1 MPDQAHI
8 DALLI
13 RSFATELDAAE
24 QATLDAWLNATEQN
38 VQIAQQLR
46 DAWDKAAF
54 EKPFV
59 ADAAAGLAAVRIKAG
74 LPAVGKPMENDSASK
89 RQAAIIEMP
98 NETPYMRTNAF
109 QWVRYAAAVAAVLII
124 ASALWFQKGL
134 FFKDTNWQVAENN
147 SSEKQE
153 ITLPDG
159 SHVWLKKGAQLRYP
173 ATFAAGKRAV
183 YLRGT
188 AFFSV
193 THNPAQVFEVNS
205 NSAERVTVL
214 GTAFEVQFN
223 ENQPECSVQVQQGK
237 VRFEGTS
244 EKNML
249 LTAGQKAVFNRQ
261 SAQMRAVQADANA
274 LFWQNG
280 MLVFDRT
287 PLKAVFAQIEQLYH
301 VKINVKNQ
309 EIGDCL
315 LSAIFPQPDAAALLR
330 SIAQLYQMQFS
341 EIGDN
346 AYQLEGGICT
356 E

>member
-1 MPDQAHI
+1 
-8 DALLI
+8 
-13 RSFATELDAAE
+13 
-24 QATLDAWLNATEQN
+24 
-38 VQIAQQLR
+38 
-46 DAWDKAAF
+46 
-54 EKPFV
+54 
-59 ADAAAGLAAVRIKAG
+59 
-74 LPAVGKPMENDSASK
+74 
-89 RQAAIIEMP
+89 
-98 NETPYMRTNAF
+98 
-109 QWVRYAAAVAAVLII
+109 
-124 ASALWFQKGL
+124 
-134 FFKDTNWQVAENN
+134 
-147 SSEKQE
+147 
-153 ITLPDG
+153 
-159 SHVWLKKGAQLRYP
+159 
-173 ATFAAGKRAV
+173 
-183 YLRGT
+183 
-188 AFFSV
+188 
-193 THNPAQVFEVNS
+193 
-205 NSAERVTVL
+205 VL

-223 ENQPECSVQVQQGK
+223 ENQPESSVQVQQGK

-261 SAQMRAVQADANA
+261 SAQMRAVQTDANA

-315 LSAIFPQPDAAALLR
+315 LSATFPQPDAAALLR

>member
-24 QATLDAWLNATEQN
+24 QATLDAWLNASEHN
-38 VQIAQQLR
+38 VHIAQQLR

-59 ADAAAGLAAVRIKAG
+59 ADTAADLAAVRLKAG
-74 LPAVGKPMENDSASK
+74 LPAHNQAPK
-89 RQAAIIEMP
+89 RQAAMIEMP
-98 NETPYMRTNAF
+98 NDTPYMRTNAF

-124 ASALWFQKGL
+124 AGALWFQKGL
-134 FFKDTNWQVAENN
+134 FFKDTDWQIAENN
-147 SSEKQE
+147 STEKQE

-159 SHVWLKKGAQLRYP
+159 SQVWLKKGAQLRYP
-173 ATFAAGKRAV
+173 KTFAAGKRAV

-223 ENQPECSVQVQQGK
+223 ENQPEYSVQVQQGK

-301 VKINVKNQ
+301 VKINLKNQ

-315 LSAIFPQPDAAALLR
+315 LSATFPQPDAAALLR
-330 SIAQLYQMQFS
+330 SIAQLYQMKLA

>member
-24 QATLDAWLNATEQN
+24 QATLDAWLKATEHN
-38 VQIAQQLR
+38 VHIAQQLR

-59 ADAAAGLAAVRIKAG
+59 ADAAADLAAVRIKAG
-74 LPAVGKPMENDSASK
+74 LPARNQAPK
-89 RQAAIIEMP
+89 QLAAIIEMP
-98 NETPYMRTNAF
+98 NETPYMRTPGF
-109 QWVRYAAAVAAVLII
+109 RWVRYAAAVAAVLIL
-124 ASALWFQKGL
+124 AGALWFQKGL

-147 SSEKQE
+147 STEKQE

-159 SHVWLKKGAQLRYP
+159 SQVWLKKGAQLRYP
-173 ATFAAGKRAV
+173 VTFAAGKRAV

-223 ENQPECSVQVQQGK
+223 ENQPEYSVQVQQGK

-287 PLKAVFAQIEQLYH
+287 PLKKVFAQIEQLYH

-315 LSAIFPQPDAAALLR
+315 LSATFPQPDAAALLR
-330 SIAQLYQMQFS
+330 SIAQLYQMKLA

>member
-24 QATLDAWLNATEQN
+24 QATLDAWLNASEHN
-38 VQIAQQLR
+38 VHIAQQLR

-59 ADAAAGLAAVRIKAG
+59 ADTAADLAAVRLKAG
-74 LPAVGKPMENDSASK
+74 LPAHNQAPK
-89 RQAAIIEMP
+89 RQAAMIEMP
-98 NETPYMRTNAF
+98 NDTPYMRTNAF

-124 ASALWFQKGL
+124 AGALWFQKGL
-134 FFKDTNWQVAENN
+134 FFKDTDWQVAENN
-147 SSEKQE
+147 STEKQE

-159 SHVWLKKGAQLRYP
+159 SQVWLKKGAQLRYP
-173 ATFAAGKRAV
+173 KTFAAGKRAV

-223 ENQPECSVQVQQGK
+223 ENQPEYSVQVQQGK

-301 VKINVKNQ
+301 VKINLKNQ

-315 LSAIFPQPDAAALLR
+315 LSATFPQPDAAALLR
-330 SIAQLYQMQFS
+330 SIAQLYQMKLA